1 MAADQDSILRELGR
15 VEAGRRA
22 RLQDPQLASRVLALK
37 RYQQAR
43 FQRTHADLL
52 ADARFGPAARFFL
65 EDLYGPQDFADRDAQ
80 FARIVP
86 ALVRMFPQEIIETV
100 QSLVEL
106 HALTESL
113 DSRLAA
119 ALPADEPARN
129 GYVQAWQQVGS
140 RTERERQLML
150 VLDLGTQL
158 DRYTRRPLLRQSL
171 RLMRGPAR
179 AAGLAALQQFLERG
193 FDTFAAMR
201 GAQDFLACVQQ
212 REAALM
218 NRLFEPDAVTTAT
231 SGAPGVAEVIGQL
244 P

>member
-15 VEAGRRA
+15 VEAERQA
-22 RLQDPQLASRVLALK
+22 RLHDPALAGRVVALK

-43 FQRTHADLL
+43 FACTHADLL
-52 ADARFGPAARFFL
+52 ADARYGPAARFFL

-86 ALVRMFPQEIIETV
+86 ALVRLFPQEIVETV
-100 QSLVEL
+100 QSLVAL

-113 DSRLAA
+113 DSRMAR
-119 ALPADEPARN
+119 ALPSDAPDRRA
-129 GYVQAWQQVGS
+129 YVQAWQQVGAAE
-140 RTERERQLML
+140 ERRQQLAR
-150 VLDLGTQL
+150 VLDLGAQL

-179 AAGLAALQQFLERG
+179 SAGLGALQQFLERG

-201 GAQDFLACVQQ
+201 GAQDFLARVQQ
-212 REAALM
+212 REGALM
-218 NRLFEPDAVTTAT
+218 NRLFAPDAVAVATA
-231 SGAPGVAEVIGQL
+231 ADAGVAEVIGQL